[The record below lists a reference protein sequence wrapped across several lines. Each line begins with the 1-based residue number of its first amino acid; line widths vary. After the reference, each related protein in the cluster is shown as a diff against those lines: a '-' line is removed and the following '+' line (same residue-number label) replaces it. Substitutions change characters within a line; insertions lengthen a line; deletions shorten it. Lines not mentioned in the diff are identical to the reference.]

1 MPQMTAASGVD
12 SDAPVSIDSIFS
24 DSPSDNASDA
34 GQDEELT
41 ETPVEETD
49 TDADS
54 GDDIEET
61 LEQDDEAEE
70 EPAEAASTD
79 RLSELA
85 KKYGLDPKNVRDRK
99 VLDGM
104 IAMEKRLG
112 DKDSHIDNQKSQ
124 LDQLRTKLSSGEY
137 LTEYERSLLKPPS
150 QQAQAEQRQ
159 QPATQTAG
167 RQDNTQYGDG
177 YDHWR
182 SPTDAMNEEAEAW
195 QNNDIGKA
203 YEVRAA
209 MFNRQFK
216 HLGLPKIQ
224 ELIQQAIEQRVG
236 PVLNDYHVNEAER
249 ADESS
254 REFSLNEMRKDPAFD
269 GVIREMLEPN
279 GEMEINGKVVPANA
293 LRRIAAENP
302 EILEITKQG
311 RNHQETARLS
321 WMARYRMAA
330 RIYLA
335 EKASKAALPDK
346 AKQAYK
352 AGQQVAKQQ
361 ADTEKIRQQ
370 VNKTSSKGPARKP
383 SADDEFLAEI
393 SRSGGTIGTPAA
405 ALFQTGN
412 KR

>member
-1 MPQMTAASGVD
+1 MPQMTATSGVD

-54 GDDIEET
+54 GDDTEET
-61 LEQDDEAEE
+61 LEQDDDQAEE

-124 LDQLRTKLSSGEY
+124 LDQLRQKLSSGEY

-150 QQAQAEQRQ
+150 QQAQPEQRQ
-159 QPATQTAG
+159 QPAAQTAG
-167 RQDNTQYGDG
+167 RQNATQYDDG

-182 SPTDAMNEEAEAW
+182 SPLDAIKDEQAAWEEGNFE
-195 QNNDIGKA
+195 KA
-203 YEVRAA
+203 YNVRAA
-209 MFNRQFK
+209 MFNRQFQA
-216 HLGLPKIQ
+216 LGMPKIEEIVQ
-224 ELIQQAIEQRVG
+224 RAIEQRVG

-370 VNKTSSKGPARKP
+370 VNKASSKGPARKP
-383 SADDEFLAEI
+383 SADDEFLADI
-393 SRSGGTIGTPAA
+393 SRSGGTIGTPQA
-405 ALFQTGN
+405 ALFGPP